1 MATKQAGSRPHV
13 NLILVPLD
21 TSEVSAEALQHAAE
35 LAEALDSKLLLA
47 AIADVVVKN
56 AMVDLMDSERITVE
70 QALQVYLDEKAE
82 EVSGNGVAVET
93 VVVDAKDPAAAI
105 TDTAADRDA
114 DMIVMCTHG
123 RTGAARWL
131 LGSTADRV
139 IRSSSVPVHLIPV
152 R

>member
-1 MATKQAGSRPHV
+1 M

-21 TSEVSAEALQHAAE
+21 TSEVSAEALQHAGE
-35 LAEALDSKLLLA
+35 LAKALGFKILLA
-47 AIADVVVKN
+47 AISDVVVKN
-56 AMVDLMDSERITVE
+56 AMVDLMESERITAE
-70 QALQVYLDEKAE
+70 QALQIYLDEQ
-82 EVSGNGVAVET
+82 AVELAGYGVEVDT
-93 VVVDAKDPAAAI
+93 MVVEARDPAAAI
-105 TDTAADRDA
+105 TDTAASKDA

>member
-1 MATKQAGSRPHV
+1 M

-21 TSEVSAEALQHAAE
+21 TSEVASEALPPAAE
-35 LAEALDSKLLLA
+35 LASALGAKLLLA

-56 AMVDLMDSERITVE
+56 AMVELMESERITAE
-70 QALQVYLDEKAE
+70 KALQIYLDEQAAE
-82 EVSGNGVAVET
+82 LTKLGIEVET
-93 VVVDAKDPAAAI
+93 VVVDAGDPAAAI
-105 TDTAADRDA
+105 TDTAAARDA

-139 IRSSSVPVHLIPV
+139 VRSSSVPVHLIPV

>member
-1 MATKQAGSRPHV
+1 M

-21 TSEVSAEALQHAAE
+21 TSEVSSEALPPAAE
-35 LAEALDSKLLLA
+35 LATALGSTMLLV

-56 AMVDLMDSERITVE
+56 AMVELMESERITAE
-70 QALQVYLDEKAE
+70 QALQIYLDEQAAE
-82 EVSGNGVAVET
+82 LIKRGIDVET
-93 VVVDAKDPAAAI
+93 IVVDARDPAAAI
-105 TDTAADRDA
+105 TDTAAAKDA

-139 IRSSSVPVHLIPV
+139 VRSSSVPVHLIPV

>member
-1 MATKQAGSRPHV
+1 M

-21 TSEVSAEALQHAAE
+21 TSEVSAEALVPAAE
-35 LAEALDSKLLLA
+35 LAKALGSKMLLA

-56 AMVDLMDSERITVE
+56 AMVELMESERITAE
-70 QALQVYLDEKAE
+70 QALQIYLDEQAADLAGYGIE
-82 EVSGNGVAVET
+82 IAT
-93 VVVDAKDPAAAI
+93 TVVDARDAAAAI
-105 TDTAADRDA
+105 TDTADARDA

-123 RTGAARWL
+123 RSGAARWL

-139 IRSSSVPVHLIPV
+139 VRSSTVPIHLIPV